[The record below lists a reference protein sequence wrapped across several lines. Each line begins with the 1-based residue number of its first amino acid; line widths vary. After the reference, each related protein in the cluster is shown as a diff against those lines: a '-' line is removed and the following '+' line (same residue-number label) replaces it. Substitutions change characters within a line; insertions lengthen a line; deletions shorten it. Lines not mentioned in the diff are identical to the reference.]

1 MKMAGAMSAQQVS
14 KIALQ
19 DLNQF
24 EDQGTGDS
32 DISTRADEAAGSRS
46 FSICGAHK
54 YRDLAARLGTG
65 RRGAGNG
72 PPLIGFRVPDPE
84 RQLDSSHLM
93 RLRRRHRRR
102 WRASGERKANGFG
115 SDIA

>member
-19 DLNQF
+19 DLYQF

-65 RRGAGNG
+65 RRATSGSRKWS
-72 PPLIGFRVPDPE
+72 P
-84 RQLDSSHLM
+84 SHWFA
-93 RLRRRHRRR
+93 RT
-102 WRASGERKANGFG
+102 
-115 SDIA
+115 